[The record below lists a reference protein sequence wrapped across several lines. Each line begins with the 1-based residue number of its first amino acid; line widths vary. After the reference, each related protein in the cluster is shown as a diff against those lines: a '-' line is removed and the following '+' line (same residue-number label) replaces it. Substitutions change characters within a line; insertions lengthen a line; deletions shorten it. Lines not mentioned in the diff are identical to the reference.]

1 LEWRPIRDSRLSFV
15 ARGPVIISRA
25 PMSSPRDP
33 ASGSARLR
41 RRVGDLAAQLTTHGA
56 SASSADPG
64 SSAYAAA
71 LRACRS
77 DLAAFIDEHNAA
89 PILLRLAWHDAGTY
103 DASVGTWPACG
114 GANGSIRFDPEMA
127 HGANAGLSK
136 ALGYLKPFKAR
147 HATLSWADLIQ
158 LAGATAVETAGGP
171 KIPMR
176 YGRVDVTGPEQC
188 PKEGNLPDAEAP
200 FGDGS
205 RDAASHLRAVF
216 GRMGF
221 DDREIV
227 ALSGAHTVGRAFAER
242 SGTSAFG
249 YGAKRATRYTG
260 GCPFAPRKDGREG
273 LGMPGGQSWT
283 RRWLAFDNAYFR
295 KEYVDEPKD
304 LLWLSTDE
312 ALHTD
317 PGFAPHF
324 RRYAESQDA
333 FFEDFAAAFAKLS
346 ERGARFRPACG
357 VRLE

>member
-1 LEWRPIRDSRLSFV
+1 
-15 ARGPVIISRA
+15 
-25 PMSSPRDP
+25 MS
-33 ASGSARLR
+33 AAAR
-41 RRVGDLAAQLTTHGA
+41 RRVTDLSSQVTSGA
-56 SASSADPG
+56 TDVEAYTADVK
-64 SSAYAAA
+64 
-71 LRACRS
+71 ACRR
-77 DLAAFIDEHNAA
+77 DLRRLIDSVNCH
-89 PILLRLAWHDAGTY
+89 PILLRLAWHDAGTF
-103 DASVGTWPACG
+103 DRRERAWPACG
-114 GANGSIRFDPEMA
+114 GANGSIRFDVEMG
-127 HGANAGLSK
+127 HGANAGLKK
-136 ALGYLKPFKAR
+136 ALGYLSPLKQKYPR
-147 HATLSWADLIQ
+147 LSWADIIQ
-158 LAGATAVETAGGP
+158 LGGATAVETAGGP
-171 KIPMR
+171 TLPMR
-176 YGRVDVTGPEQC
+176 YGRCDVAGPEQC